1 MRRTGSFVVRLVSI
15 ALVGAGAVAAVPSS
29 SSAAGGLRQSVG
41 NPVASPVTVRSEAN
55 AFAPLQPGRLLD
67 TRPTGATIDSLSA
80 GAGSVAARGV
90 VEVRVIGRANVPA
103 SGVSAVVLNVTA
115 IGEDEGGYVTVFPT
129 GSPQPTASNINYE
142 PGQPTANLVV
152 APVGQDGKVSIFV
165 SSKAH
170 VIADVQGWF
179 SQDPGF
185 TSLQPARLLDTR
197 SGAPT
202 VDGVSSSGGAV
213 AADGTVSVKVIA
225 RGSVPVSGAKAVV
238 LNVTAIGEDDGG
250 YVTVFPSTTTQPTA
264 SNINYQA
271 GQPRANLVVAPVGPD
286 GQVSIFVSSKAHVIA
301 DVQGWFSQDPGFTSL
316 QPARLLDTR
325 AGAETVDGAQ
335 SGRGAL
341 NADGVIELPVVARG
355 SVPATGAGAVV
366 LNVTAIGETDGGF
379 VTVFPAGS
387 PQPNVSNINYPAGQP
402 TANLVVAPISNGK
415 VSLFVSSRAHLIV
428 DVQGWF
434 PVGAFVPP
442 TEPTPPP
449 PPLPTG
455 TGDGTITVNA
465 ASLRPFSSRM
475 FGTNASSFEG
485 RASFSD
491 PQIIERVNGMVGSM
505 RWPGGQHSQFTGWAN
520 CLLGSLPTPT
530 SVANAA
536 PCITPNDQDP
546 TGSRGVAD
554 YANASD
560 FIKLMKATNTTDAV
574 IGMNM
579 SVTAK
584 ENTALVAF
592 FNGAVGDTRSI
603 GVDQKGADWKTVGY
617 WAGIRQALGNP
628 DPLNLT
634 IFEFGNETYGGG
646 SQGGKK
652 GCFPPSPGAP
662 GGWEPTYTCDP
673 AEYLDGLGTGAARFD
688 GFKATRNLMK
698 SLFPSVLLGAPI
710 ADTVHDKAVSPDSG
724 WNTIYLPYAQQMVA
738 LGKNDIDFL
747 NVHEYITNKAS
758 IYAGST
764 DPEIMAAPQIHWKAV
779 VDRLNGV
786 MDTFAGK
793 RLPMYQ
799 SEYALYPVVSND
811 DKKRTNTVFGGLV
824 MADSIGQMDALGF
837 IGASQFNMY
846 SSQDGNLRNIYYG
859 LLRNDGQYT
868 RSPNYWG
875 TLLWS
880 RFGNKVAATTSTFD
894 NKTSLSVYGGKTAD
908 GQISVLVINKT
919 TSVLSANINFQGVS
933 GVNRVVTDVASSET
947 LQDWT
952 MSFNGKG
959 NPAGNLSNAPSAD
972 LKFAPTSTALR
983 SFPPG
988 SITLLRFTPTA

>member
-1 MRRTGSFVVRLVSI
+1 MRRTRSFVVRLVAL
-15 ALVGAGAVAAVPSS
+15 ALVGAGSVAVSASS
-29 SSAAGGLRQSVG
+29 SGAVGGVVQTA
-41 NPVASPVTVRSEAN
+41 ASPVTVSEAVN

-67 TRPTGATIDSLSA
+67 TRPGGATIDTLSA
-80 GAGSVAARGV
+80 RGGIVDAGGI
-90 VEVRVIGRANVPA
+90 VEVPVIGRANVPA
-103 SGVSAVVLNVTA
+103 TGAAAVVLNVTA
-115 IGEDEGGYVTVFPT
+115 IGEDNGGYVTVFPT
-129 GSPQPTASNINYE
+129 GTTQPTASNINYE

-152 APVGQDGKVSIFV
+152 APVGRDGKVSLFV

-170 VIADVQGWF
+170 LIADVQGWF
-179 SQDPGF
+179 STDPGF
-185 TSLQPARLLDTR
+185 TSLQPVRLLDTR
-197 SGAPT
+197 SGGST
-202 VDGVSSSGGAV
+202 IDSVSSAGGAV
-213 AADGTVSVKVIA
+213 AADGTVSVKVVG
-225 RGSVPVSGAKAVV
+225 RGSVPASGAKAVV
-238 LNVTAIGEDDGG
+238 LNVTAIGETDG
-250 YVTVFPSTTTQPTA
+250 YVTVFPSTTTQPNA

-271 GQPRANLVVAPVGPD
+271 GSPRANLVVAPVGPD

-301 DVQGWFSQDPGFTSL
+301 DVQGWFSADPGFTSL
-316 QPARLLDTR
+316 QPGRLLDTR
-325 AGAETVDGAQ
+325 PNASTVDGAQ
-335 SGRGAL
+335 GAGGAL
-341 NADGVIELPVVARG
+341 ASEGVLELPVLLRG
-355 SVPATGAGAVV
+355 GVPATGVGAVV
-366 LNVTAIGETDGGF
+366 VNVTAIGETDGGF
-379 VTVFPAGS
+379 VTVYPTGTVR
-387 PQPNVSNINYPAGQP
+387 PNVSNLNYPAGQP
-402 TANLVVAPISNGK
+402 TPNLVVAPVSNGK
-415 VSLFVSSRAHLIV
+415 ISLYVFSKAHLIV

-434 PVGAFVPP
+434 AAGAFVPP
-442 TEPTPPP
+442 TEPLPPS

-465 ASLRPFSSRM
+465 AQLRPFSSRM

-485 RASFSD
+485 RPSFND
-491 PQIIERVNGMVGSM
+491 PQINERINGMVGSM

-520 CLLGSLPTPT
+520 CLLGSLPTPE
-530 SVANAA
+530 SLANAA
-536 PCITPNDQDP
+536 PCITPNAQDP

-560 FIKLMKATNTTDAV
+560 FIKLMKATNTPDAV

-592 FNGAVGDTRSI
+592 FNGSVGDTRSI

-617 WAGIRQALGNP
+617 WAGIRSSLGNP

-758 IYAGST
+758 IYEGST
-764 DPEIMAAPQIHWKAV
+764 DPEIMAAPETHWKAV
-779 VDRLNGV
+779 ADRLNAV
-786 MDTFAGK
+786 MDTYAGK

-824 MADSIGQMDALGF
+824 MADSIGQMDALGY
-837 IGASQFNMY
+837 IGANQFNMY

-880 RFGNKVAATTSTFD
+880 RFGNRVAATTSTFD

-919 TSVLSANINFQGVS
+919 TSILSANINFQGVS

-972 LKFAPTSTALR
+972 LRFAPTSTALR